1 MPLPNQRG
9 PARAP
14 TPLCSEQTLD
24 IVTGPQGTVIPL
36 SNLICLSLS
45 LSSNSVFQ
53 SPVCSVLPPPCP
65 CALLRKSFRC
75 ELLLCLLP
83 LSIHDTSKVSPSAY
97 PQGRA
102 FLWLMVYVFHS
113 SLKHKRLISLP
124 CGGQQKGERV
134 WERGKL
140 LSKRMAFISPSC
152 LPFCAGC
159 HWCAV

>member
-45 LSSNSVFQ
+45 LSSNSVLQ
-53 SPVCSVLPPPCP
+53 SPVCSVLPPPFP
-65 CALLRKSFRC
+65 CTLLRKSFRC

-97 PQGRA
+97 PQGHA

-159 HWCAV
+159 H